1 MIFEGTVKNRISA
14 KMLEMGKCCSD
25 FQKGK
30 KLELAISRLENVM
43 SLSSKVLEQIHKG
56 TLASTSDRK

>member
-14 KMLEMGKCCSD
+14 KMLEMGKCSD